1 MKNKSVSKQL
11 FKIIFG
17 IYFSVTI
24 ILTVIQMISTFIS
37 ARDDVKEELAGQKNA
52 VESGLANALYII
64 NNKQTA
70 KILKEMMSISSIQ
83 GIELTNNE
91 NKKIT
96 IGKVIELQKENNPIV
111 YNSPMLRNSKV
122 VGHIKIYSSSDFVL
136 SRVIVGFS
144 LLITIA
150 ILKTILLFFLFF
162 YTFKNLLNIPLFNLT
177 KLAKEVNFKDLK
189 IIDAKLN
196 KKEKNELNSLEE
208 SINSMIEHL
217 YVSKE
222 ELLENEKLLNYTLKK
237 NEVKAKELESLNK
250 EVHNLNSN
258 LEDKVKQKV
267 EELNISLETTR
278 IMFSNI
284 NKAVFCVDK
293 LGIIITPISPFS
305 EVVFG
310 KSIVGENFLKLLF
323 FHFKEGSKEKEDLKS
338 IWPFLFGGDEM
349 NYFASEEHLPNKV
362 IQPDE
367 MNPFGKALEI
377 NYAPIY
383 KEKAVDKLMIIVDD
397 VTRIEQEYTSNKE
410 STVELIIMKEILNY
424 KNKKL
429 LFIQSCTAITKLFS
443 ILGELILFKSKNN
456 DLNKLKSILEVIF
469 TISKSGELKKLDN
482 LQQLIY
488 ILKEE
493 TRYKEN
499 IKDSKAQI
507 WAIEKGV
514 SILDY
519 FIKYYNIFN
528 YLSDKSII
536 LESDNIFKI
545 ILASI
550 EDKRKNLNIVMSNL
564 LEYVFLVR
572 NTDSLNDKNIANA
585 PKKAKLYGEF
595 DNSIFRIKVHAK
607 LISYLLNF
615 SKKEESSKTYSQ
627 FSDLLEHM
635 PSKDKLTRASL
646 ENHLIIPFKKI
657 EELED

>member
-1 MKNKSVSKQL
+1 LKHKSVTNQL

-24 ILTVIQMISTFIS
+24 ILTAIQMLSTFIS
-37 ARDDVKEELAGQKNA
+37 ARNDVKEELVAQKKA
-52 VESGLANALYII
+52 FERELADALNKV
-64 NNKQTA
+64 NNKKTT
-70 KILKEMMSISSIQ
+70 KILKEMMSIPSIQ
-83 GIELTNNE
+83 GIELTNNQ
-91 NKKIT
+91 NKKVT
-96 IGKVIELQKENNPIV
+96 IGKAVELKKEDGPIV
-111 YNSPMLRNSKV
+111 YNSQILHNSKI
-122 VGHIKIYSSSDFVL
+122 VGYLKIYSSSDFVL

-144 LLITIA
+144 LLIIIA

-162 YTFKNLLNIPLFNLT
+162 YTFKKFLNIPLFNLT
-177 KLAKEVNFKDLK
+177 KLAGEVNFKDLK
-189 IIDAKLN
+189 TIDAKLY
-196 KKEKNELNSLEE
+196 KKEKNEFNSLEE

-237 NEVKAKELESLNK
+237 NETKAKELEGLNK
-250 EVHNLNSN
+250 EVYNLNSN

-293 LGIIITPISPFS
+293 SGIIIAPISPFS
-305 EVVFG
+305 ETVFG
-310 KSIVGENFLKLLF
+310 KSIVGKNFLQLLF
-323 FHFKEGSKEKEDLKS
+323 FHFKEGSKEKENLKS
-338 IWPFLFGGDEM
+338 IWPFLFGGDEV
-349 NYFASEEHLPNKV
+349 NYFSSEEHLPNKV
-362 IQPDE
+362 TQPDE
-367 MNPFGKALEI
+367 MNPFGKVLEI

-383 KEKAVDKLMIIVDD
+383 KEKVVDKLMVIVDD

-410 STVELIIMKEILNY
+410 STVELIIMKEVLNY

-429 LFIQSCTAITKLFS
+429 LFSQSCTAIIKLFS
-443 ILGELILFKSKNN
+443 ILGELILFKSTND
-456 DLNKLKSILEVIF
+456 DLNKLKSMLEVIF
-469 TISKSGELKKLDN
+469 TICKSGELKKLDS
-482 LQQLIY
+482 LQQLVY

-493 TRYKEN
+493 TSYKEN

-507 WAIEKGV
+507 WAIEKGI

-519 FIKYYNIFN
+519 LIKYYNTFN
-528 YLSDKSII
+528 YLPDKSII
-536 LESDNIFKI
+536 LESSTIFKI
-545 ILASI
+545 ILIDI
-550 EDKRKNLNIVMSNL
+550 EERRKNLNIMMSNL

-572 NTDSLNDKNIANA
+572 NTTSLNEENIDNA

-595 DNSIFRIKVHAK
+595 DNSIFRIKIHAK
-607 LISYLLNF
+607 LVSYLLTF
-615 SKKEESSKTYSQ
+615 SNNKESSKAYSQ

-635 PSKDKLTRASL
+635 PSKDKLTRAAL
-646 ENHLIIPFKKI
+646 ENHLIKPFKKI